1 MTKPNIEKAKHHSE
15 NERIKRQYFIF
26 LKEAK
31 RLNESSVDGVAKAIS
46 RFESYTKYRD
56 FKAFHFEQA
65 VGFKHFLASQY
76 NQQTGQKLS
85 KSTLHSTLGQLKTF
99 FQWLAMQSGYKSRI
113 NYSDTEYFNLSE
125 KEVRIATAHR
135 KMAVPTL
142 EQIKHVIETMPND
155 SDIERRNRS
164 LVAFTLLTGARDS
177 AIASMKLKHVD
188 IIGNCVFQD
197 AREVNTKF
205 SKTFTTFFFPVGD
218 SIHQIVYDWVRYL
231 KEELLWGNDDPL
243 FPKTNIING
252 EDRIFKASGLK
263 PEHWSNASPIRS
275 IFKEAFVLAGLPYF
289 NPHSFRKT
297 LVTLGQHL
305 CQSPEEFKSWSQNL
319 GHEEVLTTFYSYG
332 EVQQHRQGE
341 IFQQL
346 KLPRVSNNQ
355 NADEI
360 AMAVVKAMANH
371 NSLTGIQ
378 P

>member
-1 MTKPNIEKAKHHSE
+1 MIKHNAN

-31 RLNESSVDGVAKAIS
+31 RQNESSVDAVAKAVS

-65 VGFKHFLASQY
+65 VGFKNHLAQQK
-76 NQQTGQKLS
+76 NQQTGKPLS
-85 KSTLHSTLGQLKTF
+85 KATLNSTLGQLKTF

-113 NYSDTEYFNLSE
+113 SYTDTEYFNLSE
-125 KEVRIATAHR
+125 KEVRIATAR
-135 KMAVPTL
+135 RQTAVPTM
-142 EQIKHVIETMPND
+142 EQIKHVIETMPNK
-155 SDIERRNRS
+155 SDIERRNRG
-164 LVAFTLLTGARDS
+164 LIAFTLLTGARDS

-188 IIGNCVFQD
+188 VIGNNVFQD

-218 SIHQIVYDWVRYL
+218 DIQQIVVDWVRYL

-243 FPKTNIING
+243 FPKTNVITG
-252 EDRIFKASGLK
+252 EDRVFKASGFK
-263 PEHWSNASPIRS
+263 REHWSTASPIRT
-275 IFKEAFVLAGLPYF
+275 IFRDAFESADLPYF

-297 LVTLGQHL
+297 IVTLGQKL
-305 CQSPEEFKSWSQNL
+305 CQSPEDFKAWSQNL
-319 GHEEVLTTFYSYG
+319 GHADVLTTLYSYG

-346 KLPRVSNNQ
+346 KSPRSSGGQDVSELAKAIAKEMTNQ
-355 NADEI
+355 
-360 AMAVVKAMANH
+360 
-371 NSLTGIQ
+371 SLAIGV
-378 P
+378 